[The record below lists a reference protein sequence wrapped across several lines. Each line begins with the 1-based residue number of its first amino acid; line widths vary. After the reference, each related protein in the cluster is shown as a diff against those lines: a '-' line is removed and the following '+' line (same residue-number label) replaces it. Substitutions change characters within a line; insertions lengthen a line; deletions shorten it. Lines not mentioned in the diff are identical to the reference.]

1 MSEELRF
8 DEDKAIEFIRATL
21 PEEVNKEYDDDDI
34 LYIID
39 IIWDWYEK
47 NGYLEITADVTDEE
61 VVKIDDLTDYVRKQ
75 LAKDKN
81 FLIDT
86 KDVGLIV
93 KGELQYE
100 ESIEDPE

>member
-21 PEEVNKEYDDDDI
+21 PEEVNKQYDDDDI

-100 ESIEDPE
+100 ESIEDLE

>member
-21 PEEVNKEYDDDDI
+21 PEEVNKDYDDDDI

-61 VVKIDDLTDYVRKQ
+61 VVKIEDLTDYVRKQ

>member
-1 MSEELRF
+1 MRF

-21 PEEVNKEYDDDDI
+21 PEEVNKQYDDDDI

-61 VVKIDDLTDYVRKQ
+61 VVKIEDLTDYVRKQ